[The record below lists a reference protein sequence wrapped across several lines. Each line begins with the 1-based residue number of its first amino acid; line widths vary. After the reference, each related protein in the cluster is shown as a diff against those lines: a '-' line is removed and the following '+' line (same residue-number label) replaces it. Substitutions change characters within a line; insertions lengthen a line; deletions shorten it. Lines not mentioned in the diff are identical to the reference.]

1 MIAILRTACAAAV
14 VCLAATSASAE
25 VRVRVAHTLSTTD
38 THHLAALKLKE
49 LVETATNGEVRVS
62 VHPAGE
68 LGNDP
73 ALLEGIRLGTID
85 VAFTGNPFYT
95 RFEPKLNVIDL
106 PYLFKNN
113 EHVYRVIDGPIGQE
127 LLAGLEKHRMKPLA
141 FWEIGFRHITNSKR
155 AIKTP
160 KDLEGL
166 KIRTTPNPAHVLA
179 FKLLGAI
186 PTPMPFTEVYMALET
201 HAVDGQENP
210 VFQITANRLHEVQK
224 HMSLTGHAYTASI
237 IAMSQTKWNGLT
249 APQQKVMMDAAKEAQ
264 IYQREL
270 NRKATVESMD
280 LMRKAGLGIVED
292 IDTSAFQSVVTEQ
305 VKANYVKDHGS
316 TIVDAILKASQ

>member
-1 MIAILRTACAAAV
+1 M
-14 VCLAATSASAE
+14 
-25 VRVRVAHTLSTTD
+25 RVAHTLSTTD

-292 IDTSAFQSVVTEQ
+292 IDTSAFQSIVTEQ

>member
-1 MIAILRTACAAAV
+1 MPSFWRSLCAVAALCIAIPAQ
-14 VCLAATSASAE
+14 AE

-38 THHLAALKLKE
+38 THHLAALKFKE
-49 LVETATNGEVRVS
+49 LVEAATKGEVKIS

-85 VAFTGNPFYT
+85 VAFTGNPFFT
-95 RFEPKLNVIDL
+95 RFEPKLNVLDL

-113 EHVYRVIDGPIGQE
+113 AHVYRIIDGPIGQE

-141 FWEIGFRHITNSKR
+141 FWEIGFRHLTNSR
-155 AIKTP
+155 RSVKTP

-166 KIRTTPNPAHVLA
+166 KIRTTPNPAHVQA

-201 HAVDGQENP
+201 RTVDGQENP
-210 VFQITANRLHEVQK
+210 VFQIVANRLHEVQK
-224 HMSLTGHAYTASI
+224 HLSMTGHAYTASI
-237 IAMSQTKWNGLT
+237 LAMSQTKWNALNPAQRT
-249 APQQKVMMDAAKEAQ
+249 AILDGAKAAQ
-264 IYQREL
+264 TYQREL
-270 NRKATVESMD
+270 NDKAAGESMET
-280 LMRKAGLGIVED
+280 MRKAGVTIVED
-292 IDTSAFQSVVTEQ
+292 VDVAAFQALVTEP
-305 VKANYVKDHGS
+305 VKASYIKDHGS
-316 TIVDAILKASQ
+316 TIVDAIIKARQ